1 MSTGESSQTVAPR
14 FEKKKRCVSRDNLL
28 EQAEKLM
35 DDLAANK
42 ALLEIH
48 YKDEVQAP
56 PPTLLSASHISTT
69 LCRWALASA
78 LPSSSMLLFLAS
90 SSVPT

>member
-1 MSTGESSQTVAPR
+1 MSTGDSSQTVTPR

-35 DDLAANK
+35 DELASNK

-48 YKDEVQAP
+48 YKDEVRQINVGSRA
-56 PPTLLSASHISTT
+56 
-69 LCRWALASA
+69 
-78 LPSSSMLLFLAS
+78 
-90 SSVPT
+90 